1 MRISD
6 SLQRLAASWCLA
18 FSLCYPAAPALAAPL
33 CLADI
38 ISPPVDISLTGDY
51 YSDRKKT
58 FSLDVSRDRFI
69 KRYGDGVTII
79 GFKEKDAPIYQIVD
93 DKKKMVLKISQ
104 GNLYRIGRFFNW
116 SSMTTLMDLPDTTA
130 VVLQPGKAGDCTS
143 YSIANSD
150 LELCVDGNRHILRS
164 MTKNGEIIAQ
174 VGSVKKLTVDLKD
187 RSDAVILACQQ
198 QHYNFLDMDTELS
211 PDAD

>member
-1 MRISD
+1 MRILN
-6 SLQRLAASWCLA
+6 SLHRVAASCCLA
-18 FSLCYPAAPALAAPL
+18 VSLCYPAAPALAAPL

-38 ISPPVDISLTGDY
+38 IRPPVDISLTGDY
-51 YSDRKKT
+51 YTDRKKT
-58 FSLDVSRDRFI
+58 FSLDVAQDRFI
-69 KRYGDGVTII
+69 KRYDDGVTII
-79 GFKEKDAPIYQIVD
+79 GIKEGDAPIYQIVD
-93 DKKKMVLKISQ
+93 DKKKTVLKISQ

-116 SSMTTLMDLPDTTA
+116 SSMTTLLDLPDTTT
-130 VVLQPGKAGDCTS
+130 VIPQHGKAGDCTG

-150 LELCVDGNRHILRS
+150 LELCVDGNRHILRT
-164 MTKNGEIIAQ
+164 MTKKGEIIAQ
-174 VGSVKKLTVDLKD
+174 ICSVKKLTGDLKD